1 MTSADQRP
9 TTAGPRADAA
19 DTRADVAGTADSRA
33 DMAGT
38 TGAAGT
44 TASERS
50 APLTSLS
57 SLLGGEFESGTAC
70 AADGT
75 CD

>member
-9 TTAGPRADAA
+9 TTAGPQADAA
-19 DTRADVAGTADSRA
+19 GTRADE
-33 DMAGT
+33 
-38 TGAAGT
+38 AGT
-44 TASERS
+44 TASERP
-50 APLTSLS
+50 APLASLS